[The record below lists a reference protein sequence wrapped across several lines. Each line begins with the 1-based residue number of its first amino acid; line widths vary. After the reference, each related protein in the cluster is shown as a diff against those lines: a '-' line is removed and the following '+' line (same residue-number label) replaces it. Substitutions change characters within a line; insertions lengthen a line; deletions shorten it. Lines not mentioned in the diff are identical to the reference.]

1 MHKRPLGWPL
11 VERWFDGQG
20 LAFCCFG
27 KASWVKKIAREQ
39 RTSSE
44 QSSPGGHAATRSSR
58 HNSLQLF
65 TVMMMRTMTNPV
77 QPLAVCSLLLLSL
90 PSISAELDDMKIMS
104 KMGWPAAAASAA
116 AAAIGNHTDPDNDQS
131 HHANEMAA
139 NILGYTLVGIMVL
152 MFFFAVV
159 TFGRSCCIQCKNVSL
174 GFCYSCVACSRISP
188 PHINPSRHS
197 SSSIRPH
204 SYPIYTVLH
213 CILTTRL
220 QGMLPI
226 YARKT
231 ARRWRRRGWHFKR
244 SNFRSGTGGARGR
257 GRSRIGSRTADGC
270 IATCRQI
277 ATT

>member
-1 MHKRPLGWPL
+1 M
-11 VERWFDGQG
+11 
-20 LAFCCFG
+20 
-27 KASWVKKIAREQ
+27 I
-39 RTSSE
+39 
-44 QSSPGGHAATRSSR
+44 
-58 HNSLQLF
+58 
-65 TVMMMRTMTNPV
+65 MRTMTNPV
-77 QPLAVCSLLLLSL
+77 QPLAVCSLLLSSL

-116 AAAIGNHTDPDNDQS
+116 AAAIGNHTDTNND
-131 HHANEMAA
+131 HGNPVAA

-188 PHINPSRHS
+188 PQPTPLVIPRHQFVHS
-197 SSSIRPH
+197 SI
-204 SYPIYTVLH
+204 PIQSTVLH

-231 ARRWRRRGWHFKR
+231 ARRRRRIGWHFKR

-277 ATT
+277 ATTYS

>member
-1 MHKRPLGWPL
+1 
-11 VERWFDGQG
+11 
-20 LAFCCFG
+20 
-27 KASWVKKIAREQ
+27 
-39 RTSSE
+39 
-44 QSSPGGHAATRSSR
+44 
-58 HNSLQLF
+58 
-65 TVMMMRTMTNPV
+65 MRTMTNPV
-77 QPLAVCSLLLLSL
+77 QPLAVCSLLLSSL

-116 AAAIGNHTDPDNDQS
+116 AAAAIGNHTDPDNQS
-131 HHANEMAA
+131 HHANEIAA

-188 PHINPSRHS
+188 PQPTPLVIPRHQFVHS
-197 SSSIRPH
+197 SI
-204 SYPIYTVLH
+204 PIQSTVLH

-231 ARRWRRRGWHFKR
+231 ARRRRRIGWHFKR

-277 ATT
+277 ATTYS